1 MATGWGRQVRVDFQK
16 LATQVA
22 TTKTYTTPFAALCTT
37 NPGDDGQA
45 NSPAGTLE
53 PTSSNG
59 YARQAITW
67 NTISTPSNDAAAVAT
82 NSGTAITFG
91 PSSGGGFSTGATAL
105 GFIAIYNT
113 ATLATVTETAYLGRA
128 AVAGGGFAVNAAGI
142 SLTLAATTGL
152 VMGCI
157 SA

>member
-1 MATGWGRQVRVDFQK
+1 MATGPGRAVRVDWMKVF
-16 LATQVA
+16 TNVA
-22 TTKTYTTPFAALCTT
+22 TTKTYSTPHAALMTG
-37 NPGDDGQA
+37 NPNDDGQG

-67 NTISTPSNDAAAVAT
+67 NTISTPSNDAAAQAT
-82 NSGTAITFG
+82 NNGAITFG

-105 GFIAIYNT
+105 TYLAVYNT
-113 ATLATVTETAYLGRA
+113 ATLATVTEAAFLGRA
-128 AVAGGGFAVNAAGI
+128 LIAGGGFAVNAAGVSI
-142 SLTLAATTGL
+142 TFATNTGI
-152 VMGCI
+152 VFGSI

>member
-1 MATGWGRQVRVDFQK
+1 MAAGWGRAVRVDFQK

-22 TTKTYTTPFAALCTT
+22 TTKTYTTPHAALMTG
-37 NPGDDGQA
+37 NPNDDGQG

-67 NTISTPSNDAAAVAT
+67 NAISTPSNDAAANAT
-82 NSGTAITFG
+82 NSNTISWT
-91 PSSGGGFSTGATAL
+91 SSGGGFSTGATNL
-105 GFIAIYNT
+105 TYVAIYNT
-113 ATLATVTETAYLGRA
+113 ATLATVTEAAFLGRA
-128 AVAGGGFAVNAAGI
+128 QIAVPQAVNAAGI
-142 SLTLAATTGL
+142 TLTMAANTGL

>member
-22 TTKTYTTPFAALCTT
+22 TTKTYTTPFAGLCTT
-37 NPGDDGQA
+37 NPLDDG
-45 NSPAGTLE
+45 SGVTAGTTE
-53 PTSSNG
+53 PSSSNG

-67 NTISTPSNDAAAVAT
+67 NTISSPSLDAAANAT
-82 NSGTAITFG
+82 NSASISWT
-91 PSSGGGFSTGATAL
+91 SSGGGFSTGATNL
-105 GFIAIYNT
+105 THVSIWNT
-113 ATLATVTETAYLGRA
+113 STLATVTEAAFLGRA
-128 AVAGGGFAVNAAGI
+128 AIAVPQAVNAAGI
-142 SLTLAATTGL
+142 TLTMASTTGL